1 METER
6 IALSQ
11 RERDRLRVLHEVK
24 QKQITQVEAAKRLK
38 ISDRHI
44 RRLLLRLGEHGDRA
58 VIHGLRGRRSNRRL
72 AARLELKILSRVRQR
87 YADFGPTLAAEHLAP
102 EGLPVSREPRDA
114 VDDLGGAGNTYIVR
128 PSAAIVFAFSLVLA
142 SLLAPV
148 THVHAAEHEADK
160 AGHGSAVVHS
170 PLSAHASRHSA
181 NASVSADDDDASG
194 STQLDIFNFSTPVP
208 ISIPDIPTIGFRLP
222 EIREAFGRITVP
234 TVRAHGPPLRSSPG
248 LRAPPASSPA

>member
-1 METER
+1 MRTMPNRAKKRTLKKEKR
-6 IALSQ
+6 IGLVRTT
-11 RERDRLRVLHEVK
+11 REDR
-24 QKQITQVEAAKRLK
+24 
-38 ISDRHI
+38 
-44 RRLLLRLGEHGDRA
+44 
-58 VIHGLRGRRSNRRL
+58 
-72 AARLELKILSRVRQR
+72 
-87 YADFGPTLAAEHLAP
+87 
-102 EGLPVSREPRDA
+102 

-170 PLSAHASRHSA
+170 HFSAHASRHSE

-208 ISIPDIPTIGFRLP
+208 ISIPDIPTIGFRPP

>member
-24 QKQITQVEAAKRLK
+24 QKQITQIEAAKRLK

-87 YADFGPTLAAEHLAP
+87 YADFGPTLAAEHLAQ
-102 EGLPVSREPRDA
+102 EGLAVSRETLSKWMVKASLCCLRAQRVHIPLRTPRFA
-114 VDDLGGAGNTYIVR
+114 ECGGA
-128 PSAAIVFAFSLVLA
+128 SQKS
-142 SLLAPV
+142 
-148 THVHAAEHEADK
+148 
-160 AGHGSAVVHS
+160 
-170 PLSAHASRHSA
+170 
-181 NASVSADDDDASG
+181 
-194 STQLDIFNFSTPVP
+194 
-208 ISIPDIPTIGFRLP
+208 
-222 EIREAFGRITVP
+222 
-234 TVRAHGPPLRSSPG
+234 
-248 LRAPPASSPA
+248 